1 MSSAIENMSLY
12 IPHVFPNFTKED
24 VTKAFEDNCI
34 GKVKNIDFVAK
45 MTYKEGVSKLY
56 NAAYIHFEEWY
67 DNIVARN
74 FHSHV
79 RDPIKETRLMYEDPW
94 YWVVLENKARKY
106 LPGERKPCIV
116 LDSTPVAKVQIETK
130 STWAPVKSLVQQKSV
145 TKLVAVKLDSEFAAT
160 QAYLEEEENK
170 NVFEEYDLEEYDL
183 EEYDLKEKEE
193 EEKQMD
199 EIEEAIKEDDK
210 YLVTIDS
217 RYIRTLEEENA
228 AYRRRQ
234 TYKEEAT
241 YYYDQYMITNELY
254 KNETIKTKSLMEAFQ
269 IMTKE
274 KQT

>member
-1 MSSAIENMSLY
+1 MSAAIENMSLY

-45 MTYKEGVSKLY
+45 ITYKEGVAKLY

-74 FHSHV
+74 FHSRV
-79 RDPIKETRLMYEDPW
+79 RDPIKEARLMYEDPW

-106 LPGERKPCIV
+106 IPGERKPCIV

-160 QAYLEEEENK
+160 QASIEE
-170 NVFEEYDLEEYDL
+170 EEYDLEEEDDIE
-183 EEYDLKEKEE
+183 EEYDLKGYDIEKEE

-210 YLVTIDS
+210 YLVSIDS
-217 RYIRTLEEENA
+217 RYIRALEEENE

-269 IMTKE
+269 MMTKE
-274 KQT
+274 KQV

>member
-1 MSSAIENMSLY
+1 MSAAIENMSLY

-24 VTKAFEDNCI
+24 VAKAFEDNCI

-74 FHSHV
+74 FHSRV
-79 RDPIKETRLMYEDPW
+79 RDPIKEARLMYEDPW

-116 LDSTPVAKVQIETK
+116 LDSTPVSKVQIETK
-130 STWAPVKSLVQQKSV
+130 STWAPVKSLQQKSV

-160 QAYLEEEENK
+160 QASIEE
-170 NVFEEYDLEEYDL
+170 EEYDLEEYDL
-183 EEYDLKEKEE
+183 EEEKE

-210 YLVTIDS
+210 YLVSIDS
-217 RYIRTLEEENA
+217 RYIRALEEENET
-228 AYRRRQ
+228 YRRRQ

-269 IMTKE
+269 MMTKE
-274 KQT
+274 KQV